1 LKRHLVKWSG
11 QFGQLTTPIEE
22 HAMADRLKG
31 KRALVT
37 AAAQGMGR
45 AAVEA
50 FVREGARV
58 IATDVRTELLDA
70 AFASNAA
77 VQREKLDVLDD
88 NAVRAFVEKTGAV
101 DVLFNCAGWV
111 HQGTLLECSVEDWD
125 RSFDL
130 NVRSMFV
137 MCKAMV
143 PKMIAA
149 GGGVIVNMASVLGAR
164 KAAVNRLAYAS
175 SKAAVEGFTR
185 ALAIDH
191 VKQGIRVNCVCPGTV
206 DTPSLGDRIN
216 AFKDPVQ
223 ARRDFVA
230 RQPMGRLATAE
241 EIAETFVYLAS
252 DESSF
257 MTGQA
262 LFVDGGMSL

>member
-1 LKRHLVKWSG
+1 MTG
-11 QFGQLTTPIEE
+11 
-22 HAMADRLKG
+22 RLAG
-31 KRALVT
+31 KRALIT

-45 AAVEA
+45 ASALA
-50 FVREGARV
+50 FAREGAQV
-58 IATDVRTELLDA
+58 LATDVNEGLLA
-70 AFASNAA
+70 RLAGTPGIATAT
-77 VQREKLDVLDD
+77 LDVLDD
-88 NAVRAFVEKTGAV
+88 GAVAAFVEQTGAV
-101 DVLFNCAGWV
+101 DILFNCAGWV
-111 HQGTLLECSVEDWD
+111 HQGSLLDCSIEDWD

-137 MCKAMV
+137 VTRAML

-149 GGGVIVNMASVLGAR
+149 GGGVILNMASVLGTH
-164 KAAVNRLAYAS
+164 KAAPNRLAYAA
-175 SKAAVEGFTR
+175 SKAAVAGFTR

-206 DTPSLGDRIN
+206 DTPSLGERIN
-216 AFKDPVQ
+216 AFADPVQ
-223 ARRDFVA
+223 ARKDFVA

-241 EIAETFVYLAS
+241 ELAESFVYLVS

-262 LFVDGGMSL
+262 VFVDGGMSL

>member
-1 LKRHLVKWSG
+1 
-11 QFGQLTTPIEE
+11 
-22 HAMADRLKG
+22 MAGRLKG
-31 KRALVT
+31 KRAVVT
-37 AAAQGMGR
+37 AAGQGMGR

-50 FVREGARV
+50 FAREGATL
-58 IATDVRTELLDA
+58 IATDVNPALLDG
-70 AFASNAA
+70 FSSNRS

-88 NAVRAFVEKTGAV
+88 AAVRAFVEKTGAV
-101 DVLFNCAGWV
+101 DILFNCAGWV

-191 VKQGIRVNCVCPGTV
+191 VKQNIRVNCVCPGTV
-206 DTPSLGDRIN
+206 DTPSLGDRIK
-216 AFKDPVQ
+216 AFTDPVQ
-223 ARRDFVA
+223 ARRDFIA